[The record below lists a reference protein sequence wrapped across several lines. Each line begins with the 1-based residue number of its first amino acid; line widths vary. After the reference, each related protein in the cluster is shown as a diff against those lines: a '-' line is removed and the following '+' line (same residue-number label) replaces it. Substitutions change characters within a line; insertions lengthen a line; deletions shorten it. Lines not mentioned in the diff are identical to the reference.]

1 MGNSS
6 RDKQRPIMKI
16 FWKIC
21 NMITYFFIS
30 FAILWVCYI
39 FTMALWNTFCKGC
52 PNAWYQENIHP
63 YIPRPIPPVVE
74 EIEEDYDDWD
84 DY

>member
-1 MGNSS
+1 ML
-6 RDKQRPIMKI
+6 KQVIWKFKKL

-52 PNAWYQENIHP
+52 PNAWYQENIHTHT
-63 YIPRPIPPVVE
+63 YQ
-74 EIEEDYDDWD
+74 EDN
-84 DY
+84 

>member
-6 RDKQRPIMKI
+6 RDKQKPIVKI
-16 FWKIC
+16 FWKLC
-21 NMITYFFIS
+21 NMITYFFIY

-39 FTMALWNTFCKGC
+39 CTMALWNTFSKGC

-74 EIEEDYDDWD
+74 EIEEDYDDWA